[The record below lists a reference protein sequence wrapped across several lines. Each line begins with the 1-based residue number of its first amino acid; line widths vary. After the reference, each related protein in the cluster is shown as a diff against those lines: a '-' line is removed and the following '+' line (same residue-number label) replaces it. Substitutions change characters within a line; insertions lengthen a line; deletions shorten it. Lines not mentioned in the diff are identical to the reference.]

1 LGPGEYV
8 RVSVEDTGPGMSA
21 EMSQRALNPFF
32 SSKNDDAHD
41 GLGLSFVY
49 GFVGQSG
56 GYMEIRRG
64 IGGDISGDIGD
75 GARVELF
82 FPRLAV
88 ETGTRG
94 ADVHVVTTRRRTRA
108 ETAW

>member
-1 LGPGEYV
+1 
-8 RVSVEDTGPGMSA
+8 MSA

-56 GYMEIRRG
+56 GYMEIRSG
-64 IGGDISGDIGD
+64 IGGGAAGGDIGGGIGG

-94 ADVHVVTTRRRTRA
+94 ADVHVVTTRRRTQA
-108 ETAW
+108 

>member
-1 LGPGEYV
+1 
-8 RVSVEDTGPGMSA
+8 
-21 EMSQRALNPFF
+21 MSQRALNPFF

-56 GYMEIRRG
+56 GYMEICSG
-64 IGGDISGDIGD
+64 IGGGIGGGAGGDIDG

-94 ADVHVVTTRRRTRA
+94 ADVHVVTTRRRTQA
-108 ETAW
+108 

>member
-1 LGPGEYV
+1 LSPGEYV
-8 RVSVEDTGPGMSA
+8 RVSVEDTGPGMSV

-56 GYMEIRRG
+56 GYMEIRSG
-64 IGGDISGDIGD
+64 IGE

-94 ADVHVVTTRRRTRA
+94 ADVHVVATRRRTRA
-108 ETAW
+108 